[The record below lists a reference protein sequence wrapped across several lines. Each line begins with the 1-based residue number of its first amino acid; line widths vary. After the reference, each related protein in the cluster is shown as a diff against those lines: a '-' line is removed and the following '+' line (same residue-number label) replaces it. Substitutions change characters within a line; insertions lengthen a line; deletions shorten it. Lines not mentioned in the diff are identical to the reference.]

1 MRCGCRN
8 FLSGIQPTDRTH
20 YDRIIFSSLGLYIEM
35 DMLKAML
42 FSQKAEMLGNSLT
55 VELRTLTPSVL
66 VRIQVP
72 QPIYLLEK
80 IT

>member
-1 MRCGCRN
+1 
-8 FLSGIQPTDRTH
+8 
-20 YDRIIFSSLGLYIEM
+20 M

-80 IT
+80 DYKIYFPFFCGEKVRHFFQHQLDKFLC

>member
-1 MRCGCRN
+1 
-8 FLSGIQPTDRTH
+8 
-20 YDRIIFSSLGLYIEM
+20 
-35 DMLKAML
+35 MLKAL
-42 FSQKAEMLGNSLT
+42 QFSLEAEMLGNSLT

-80 IT
+80 YI

>member
-1 MRCGCRN
+1 
-8 FLSGIQPTDRTH
+8 
-20 YDRIIFSSLGLYIEM
+20 M

-80 IT
+80 DYKIYFPIFFVVKKLDTFFSIS